1 MMMWLS
7 RRQMKFRP
15 EWRPSFLG
23 ETCRLMMSQSTDRL
37 LVVNAFEM
45 RQRANTTKKCLCGTC
60 FLLFYFLNFYL
71 FCKFSPMANAVVI
84 RHRFNLSMC
93 WFNATGKETWLA
105 TADVSQENNKQIDNN
120 DLLPDVS
127 MGRNRKYSPHSF
139 SFSYSFFHSS
149 HDPFYCRTRLIAV
162 ATIFFFYFSPLLFF
176 LSFWRVALRRSSRL
190 KGHKKRKESQGQEG
204 KNRETKYSTGTVCRS
219 LRCHIEPTKT
229 SEKERK
235 IEIKFVVD

>member
-60 FLLFYFLNFYL
+60 FLLFHFLNFYL

-139 SFSYSFFHSS
+139 LFLILSFTRLTTHFTVGLDWLLWLRFSFFIFPPYYFSCLFDGLLWGDRAGS
-149 HDPFYCRTRLIAV
+149 KATKSGRNPKDKRVKTEKRNTVPVQYVDPFDAI
-162 ATIFFFYFSPLLFF
+162 
-176 LSFWRVALRRSSRL
+176 
-190 KGHKKRKESQGQEG
+190 
-204 KNRETKYSTGTVCRS
+204 
-219 LRCHIEPTKT
+219 
-229 SEKERK
+229 
-235 IEIKFVVD
+235 